1 MAVILDT
8 ALIIRRRTELG
19 ITARALARFL
29 NVTLAVVR
37 LLELGSNHDEI
48 SRALVVR
55 LAAGLGVDVE
65 TLLCSPHPQPSA
77 SEDDNDDAVA

>member
-48 SRALVVR
+48 SLALVVR
-55 LAAGLGVDVE
+55 ARRSERTRPAPPRRRASRPIRRR
-65 TLLCSPHPQPSA
+65 LLRR
-77 SEDDNDDAVA
+77 